1 MGYIP
6 HKKTMAHGLS
16 GTKLYRIW
24 ADMLQR
30 CKNPKSTNYKYY
42 GARGIRVCEEWK
54 VFINF
59 YNWAMSAGY
68 EKGLS
73 IDRIDVNGNYEPNN
87 CRWVTR
93 EQQDNNRRD
102 SIKELINGEELTLAQ
117 IARKYKVSY
126 AMVLHRY
133 RVGDRGSK
141 LIEPKK
147 QGIKRDG
154 TEIQRLP
161 TKLTYEKAAEIKWLG
176 LNKKMTQK
184 EIASRYGVTQ
194 VMVSAIKLERVYKG
208 LEPVMPDWWRKHG

>member
-1 MGYIP
+1 MPRY
-6 HKKTMAHGLS
+6 KTHGMSHEKIYRAWAH
-16 GTKLYRIW
+16 
-24 ADMLQR
+24 MLQR
-30 CKNPKSTNYKYY
+30 CNNPKCNNYKYY

-54 VFINF
+54 KLEPF
-59 YNWAMSAGY
+59 YEWSIEAGY

-102 SIKELINGEELTLAQ
+102 SIKEIINGEELTLAQ

-161 TKLTYEKAAEIKWLG
+161 TKLTYEKAAEIKWLV
-176 LNKKMTQK
+176 LNKKMIQK